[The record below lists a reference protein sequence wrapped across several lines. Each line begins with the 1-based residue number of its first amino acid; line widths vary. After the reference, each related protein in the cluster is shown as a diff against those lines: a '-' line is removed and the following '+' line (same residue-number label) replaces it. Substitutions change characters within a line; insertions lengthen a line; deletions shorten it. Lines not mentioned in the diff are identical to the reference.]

1 MLWFEEPSWQRGST
15 EEGIRGIPVRRSL
28 SCVLK
33 GDWALARWRAVREWP
48 VVRAGAAQFQEHC

>member
-1 MLWFEEPSWQRGST
+1 M
-15 EEGIRGIPVRRSL
+15 GIPVRRSL